1 VSNTNDDTTDKHHR
15 VHAQSTRWR
24 HYLKFGSRD
33 LNHTVAAAIGGRLW
47 QFASG
52 PLTVYLIAIRFTEVE
67 QGFFYAFSGY
77 LGMQAFFELGL
88 NGVLISIAGHE
99 HATIDSAIQQQNMA
113 GNTAPSPVNDV
124 AYSRLADL
132 LYKSVQVYL
141 LAALA
146 FFLIAGFSGHLFFAR
161 QAVTTPIQWLLPW
174 WSLMA
179 LATFNLWLTPFLA
192 ILEGTGH
199 ARLVYRGRF
208 IQAIFGSVTV
218 WLALLAHCS
227 LWTAVVS
234 AAVQTVVQCY
244 MIAGPGWKFLAP
256 LLAHRKQQI
265 TIAWRATVLPMQW
278 RIALQGI
285 ALFLATQA
293 LTPVLMETQ
302 NVSVAG
308 RWGITWSILLA
319 LQSMAMAWINAA
331 FPLATRFAAHHER
344 KKLRRYWR
352 KVTWASSSLLFG
364 GLLAFIT
371 ALLLLQFYWP
381 SLASRFLLPSEIFVF
396 GSGMLAYHF
405 AASLSYL
412 VRAQKRESL
421 YWAATLGQLAV
432 ASSCWIAGY
441 FGNVTTL
448 CVAFA
453 VTNIGFLLPLHLLA
467 WRWDLKRQCLPS
479 EPKCASMG

>member
-1 VSNTNDDTTDKHHR
+1 MSNTNNGTTDKRHEVNGQPR
-15 VHAQSTRWR
+15 RWR

-47 QFASG
+47 QFISG

-99 HATIDSAIQQQNMA
+99 QATIDSATRQDEVAADSEQH
-113 GNTAPSPVNDV
+113 PSNDA
-124 AYSRLADL
+124 AYARLADL
-132 LYKSVQVYL
+132 LNKSVRVYS

-146 FFLIAGFSGHLFFAR
+146 FFLLAGFSGHLFFAR
-161 QAVTTPIQWLLPW
+161 QAATISIQWLFPW
-174 WSLMA
+174 WCLMA

-208 IQAIFGSVTV
+208 IQAIFGSVAV
-218 WLALLAHCS
+218 WLALLADCS

-234 AAVQTVVQCY
+234 AAAQTAIQCY
-244 MIAGPGWKFLAP
+244 MITGPGWKLLSP
-256 LLAHRKQQI
+256 LLAKQKQQV
-265 TIAWRATVLPMQW
+265 TIAWRTTVLPMQW

-285 ALFLATQA
+285 ALYLATQA

-302 NVSVAG
+302 NATVAG
-308 RWGITWSILLA
+308 RWGMTWSILLA

-331 FPLATRFAAHHER
+331 FPLATRFAANHER

-352 KVTWASSSLLFG
+352 KVTWASSSLLLG
-364 GLLAFIT
+364 GLLAFI
-371 ALLLLQFYWP
+371 ASLLLLHYCWP
-381 SLASRFLLPSEIFVF
+381 SLAGRFLLPREIFIF

-432 ASSCWIAGY
+432 ASACWLAGY
-441 FGNVTTL
+441 FGTVATL

-467 WRWDLKRQCLPS
+467 WRWDLKRQSLP
-479 EPKCASMG
+479 